1 MHNTGHPYYRFLD
14 GHLAYYQ
21 IFMALKDQEKTIFT
35 CPFETFIF
43 RRIPF
48 ELYDAPTTFQRC
60 TLNIFS
66 YVVEN
71 CLVAF
76 KDNLTVFG
84 SSFDKCLDNLE
95 NVWKDARKMTCF
107 KLEKYFM
114 TIYWIVLG
122 HAVSSNGI
130 EVNKSKLKSSQI

>member
-1 MHNTGHPYYRFLD
+1 
-14 GHLAYYQ
+14 
-21 IFMALKDQEKTIFT
+21 MAIKDQEKTIFT
-35 CPFETFIF
+35 CPFETFTF

-60 TLNIFS
+60 MLNIFR

-76 KDNLTVFG
+76 KDNLTVFR

-95 NVWKDARKMTCF
+95 KVLKRCKKDDLF
-107 KLEKYFM
+107 
-114 TIYWIVLG
+114 
-122 HAVSSNGI
+122 
-130 EVNKSKLKSSQI
+130 